1 MLSAIIRTPAKN
13 PVKNPEENPE
23 ENLAENPAENKPPPP
38 TLSRLAE
45 LACLLSEDRNDE
57 PRALVKRALEIWNA
71 ANEELS
77 GCPRCDA
84 HDGIAFAVIA
94 KTRMLPSSREK
105 RGWVRTDKGVGKA
118 VESYFEQLISKYDT
132 AMEGRRI
139 DPQLLKTNEQ
149 NLKLLRKKVLGERK
163 LPKYILDLMIQFQL
177 NMRKG
182 SHSVNAQEIRA
193 VLGGADI
200 GLPSSEL

>member
-13 PVKNPEENPE
+13 PTKNPAKNPAK
-23 ENLAENPAENKPPPP
+23 NSAENKPPPP
-38 TLSRLAE
+38 TPDRLAE
-45 LACLLSEDRNDE
+45 LACLLSEDKNDE

-77 GCPRCDA
+77 GCARFDP

-94 KTRMLPSSREK
+94 EAKMLPSSREK
-105 RGWVRTDKGVGKA
+105 TMYVESDKGVGKA
-118 VESYFEQLISKYDT
+118 VERYFEQLISWYYV

-149 NLKLLRKKVLGERK
+149 NLKQLRNKVLGERK
-163 LPKYILDLMIQFQL
+163 LPKYLLDLMSQFQL

-182 SHSVNAQEIRA
+182 SHSVDAQEIRA

-200 GLPSSEL
+200 GLPSSDL

>member
-77 GCPRCDA
+77 GCARFDP

-94 KTRMLPSSREK
+94 EAKMLPSSREK
-105 RGWVRTDKGVGKA
+105 TMYVESDKGVGKA
-118 VESYFEQLISKYDT
+118 VERYFEQLISWYYV

-149 NLKLLRKKVLGERK
+149 NLKQLRNKVLGERK
-163 LPKYILDLMIQFQL
+163 LPKYLLDLMSQFQL

-182 SHSVNAQEIRA
+182 SHSVDAQEIRA

-200 GLPSSEL
+200 GLPSSDL